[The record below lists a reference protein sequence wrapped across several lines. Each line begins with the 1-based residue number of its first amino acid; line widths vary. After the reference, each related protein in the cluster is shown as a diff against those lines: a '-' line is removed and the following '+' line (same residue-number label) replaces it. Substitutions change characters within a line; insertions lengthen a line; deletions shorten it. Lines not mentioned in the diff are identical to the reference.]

1 MLDSWF
7 GPVKTGQPR
16 HTNGRFSEK
25 HGSQAEISLN
35 DPPASYGASG
45 RDVLRFAAQRHGAR
59 WKTEQERE
67 HVIDEY
73 TAEFVLA
80 RHSAT
85 GGTYR
90 RHPDDSAHRAWCQ
103 SATRSTEE
111 LAAVLLHEEDP
122 EYHIAVLDHP
132 NVTPAMVHYAAHHRD
147 ARVARHAIRHDRIP
161 MHALVAV
168 RDRYRRAAAHA
179 RAKHTAES
187 WAPAQE
193 HWVWLERRERETA
206 ELANERL
213 MQG

>member
-1 MLDSWF
+1 M
-7 GPVKTGQPR
+7 
-16 HTNGRFSEK
+16 
-25 HGSQAEISLN
+25 
-35 DPPASYGASG
+35 
-45 RDVLRFAAQRHGAR
+45 
-59 WKTEQERE
+59 
-67 HVIDEY
+67 
-73 TAEFVLA
+73 
-80 RHSAT
+80 
-85 GGTYR
+85 
-90 RHPDDSAHRAWCQ
+90 WCQ

-122 EYHIAVLDHP
+122 DYHIAVLNHP

-147 ARVARHAIRHDRIP
+147 ARVARHAIRHGRIP